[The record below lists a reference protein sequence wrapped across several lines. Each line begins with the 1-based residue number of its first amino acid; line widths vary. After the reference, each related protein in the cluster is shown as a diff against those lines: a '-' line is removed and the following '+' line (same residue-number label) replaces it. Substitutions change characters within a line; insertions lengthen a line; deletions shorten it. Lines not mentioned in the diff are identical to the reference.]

1 MANAVVERAHQVAAV
16 EAAKSRRRKAVF
28 HYAERAAIYTIL
40 TSGALAFL
48 FPLWWMLA
56 TSLKTLEQTFPDVGT
71 PLMEQIFPNP
81 YVLDNYV
88 DVLASPAWHGYFLNS
103 TVMTLGSVIGQ
114 VLTASLCAFAF
125 ARLRWPGRN
134 GLFILVLATMMLPYQ
149 VTLIPQFLIFSG
161 NSPLPFPVITN
172 TFWPFW
178 FPSFLGGGAFS
189 IFLLRQF
196 MLSLPIELDEAAT
209 IDGAGPGT
217 IYARIILPQI
227 FPALATVGIFAMQAH
242 WNALLQPVIY
252 LSKTSNF
259 TVVQGLLQYQTQTEV
274 EWNQLM
280 AASVLVMLPP
290 LLLFFFA
297 QRYFIEGISLT
308 GIKG

>member
-1 MANAVVERAHQVAAV
+1 MESVGVEQVQIASV
-16 EAAKSRRRKAVF
+16 EAARSRRRRNVL
-28 HYAERAAIYTIL
+28 HYIERAIIYTL
-40 TSGALAFL
+40 LSSGALIFL
-48 FPLWWMLA
+48 FPLWWMLS
-56 TSLKTLEQTFPDVGT
+56 TSLKNLEQTFPEVGT
-71 PLMEQIFPNP
+71 PVVEQIVPNP
-81 YVLDNYV
+81 IIFQNYLDV
-88 DVLASPAWHGYFLNS
+88 FTSSAWHNYFLNS

-114 VLTASLCAFAF
+114 VLTASLAAFAF
-125 ARLRWPGRN
+125 ARLRWPGRD
-134 GLFILVLATMMLPYQ
+134 GMFILVLATMMLPYQ

-161 NSPLPFPVITN
+161 KAPLPFPVVTN

-217 IYARIILPQI
+217 IYARLIVPQMY
-227 FPALATVGIFAMQAH
+227 PALATIAIFSMQAH
-242 WNALLQPVIY
+242 WNALLQPVVY
-252 LSKTSNF
+252 LSKTANF

>member
-1 MANAVVERAHQVAAV
+1 MENVGVKRVQHLAAIEAARSRRRRALLHYVERAI
-16 EAAKSRRRKAVF
+16 
-28 HYAERAAIYTIL
+28 IYFL
-40 TSGALAFL
+40 LSAGALIFL

-71 PLMEQIFPNP
+71 PVAEQILPNP
-81 YVLDNYV
+81 LVFQNYI
-88 DVLASPAWHGYFLNS
+88 DVLTSSAWHGYFLNS

-114 VLTASLCAFAF
+114 VLTASLAAFAF
-125 ARLRWPGRN
+125 ARLRWPGRD

-161 NSPLPFPVITN
+161 KAPLPFPVITN

-217 IYARIILPQI
+217 IYARLIVPQM
-227 FPALATVGIFAMQAH
+227 FPALATVGIFSMQAH
-242 WNALLQPVIY
+242 WNALLQPVVY
-252 LSKTSNF
+252 LSKTANF
-259 TVVQGLLQYQTQTEV
+259 TVVQGLLQYQTQSEV

>member
-1 MANAVVERAHQVAAV
+1 MLHYVERAII
-16 EAAKSRRRKAVF
+16 
-28 HYAERAAIYTIL
+28 YALLSA
-40 TSGALAFL
+40 GALIFL
-48 FPLWWMLA
+48 FPLWWMLS
-56 TSLKTLEQTFPDVGT
+56 TSLKNLEQTFPDVGT
-71 PLMEQIFPNP
+71 PVVEQIVPNP
-81 YVLDNYV
+81 IILQNYL
-88 DVLASPAWHGYFLNS
+88 DVLTSSSWHTYFLNS

-114 VLTASLCAFAF
+114 VVTASLAAFAF
-125 ARLRWPGRN
+125 ARLRWPGRD
-134 GLFILVLATMMLPYQ
+134 GMFILVLATMMLPYQ

-161 NSPLPFPVITN
+161 KAPLPFPVITN

-217 IYARIILPQI
+217 IYVRLIVPQM
-227 FPALATVGIFAMQAH
+227 FPALATVAIFAMQAH
-242 WNALLQPVIY
+242 WNALLQPVVY
-252 LSKTSNF
+252 LSKTANF

>member
-1 MANAVVERAHQVAAV
+1 MESVGVEQVQVAAV
-16 EAAKSRRRKAVF
+16 EAARSRRRRNVL
-28 HYAERAAIYTIL
+28 HYIERAIIYL
-40 TSGALAFL
+40 LLSSGALIFL
-48 FPLWWMLA
+48 FPLWWMLS
-56 TSLKTLEQTFPDVGT
+56 TSLKNLEQTFPDVGT
-71 PLMEQIFPNP
+71 PVAEQIVPNP
-81 YVLDNYV
+81 IVFQNYL
-88 DVLASPAWHGYFLNS
+88 DVLTSPAWHNYFLNS

-114 VLTASLCAFAF
+114 VLTASLAAFAF
-125 ARLRWPGRN
+125 ARLRWPGRD
-134 GLFILVLATMMLPYQ
+134 GMFILVLATMMLPYQ

-161 NSPLPFPVITN
+161 KAPLPFPVVTN

-217 IYARIILPQI
+217 IYARLIVPQMY
-227 FPALATVGIFAMQAH
+227 PALATIAIFSMQAH
-242 WNALLQPVIY
+242 WNALLQPVVY
-252 LSKTSNF
+252 LSKTANF